1 LFLRRYGR
9 DVKLHRAWGSRMPKA
24 SCQGCGNPTENT
36 LCCPRCAEFGRTSF
50 FCSQDCFTHNWQA
63 HCRLHALLDKQRKQ
77 ATQEKVQEASAAARS
92 GASAGLAA
100 RRGADTKSGSLPLPA
115 TSRER
120 EKPAKGQAASG
131 GGVSIRSA
139 FIIVVVL
146 AVGLLW
152 FSSRYTSVQPEGDT
166 EAGEVSTFVAR
177 SAAVPDDPSGAQA
190 LAALRAEIAD
200 LHNLLDTHEQ
210 KLQHVLSHFVEKPQ
224 ETPKATV
231 PEDALAVAAEAHK
244 APVEEGVPVEQERQR
259 APPKGRKKRSG
270 DALDEAQEE
279 TANFIP

>member
-1 LFLRRYGR
+1 LTLNR
-9 DVKLHRAWGSRMPKA
+9 VVGSRMPKA

-50 FCSQDCFTHNWQA
+50 FCSQDCFTRNWQA

-100 RRGADTKSGSLPLPA
+100 RRGAADTKSGSLPLPA

-120 EKPAKGQAASG
+120 EKPGKGQSASG
-131 GGVSIRSA
+131 GGIGIRGV
-139 FIIVVVL
+139 FIVVVVL
-146 AVGLLW
+146 ALGLLW
-152 FSSRYTSVQPEGDT
+152 LSSRYTSAQPDVDSDVGV
-166 EAGEVSTFVAR
+166 VSGFVAS
-177 SAAVPDDPSGAQA
+177 SAAGPDDPGGVQA

-200 LHNLLDTHEQ
+200 LRNLLDTHEQ

-224 ETPKATV
+224 EAPKANV